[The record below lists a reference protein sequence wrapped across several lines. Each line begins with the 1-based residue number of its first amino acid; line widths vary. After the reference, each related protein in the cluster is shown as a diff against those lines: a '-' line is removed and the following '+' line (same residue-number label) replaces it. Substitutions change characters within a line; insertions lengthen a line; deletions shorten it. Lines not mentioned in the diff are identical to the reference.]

1 MTTDVSKNRTVIG
14 ADCHIRGE
22 LWLENDLLMMG
33 QVDGTLQVMGLLDLP
48 ASAHVEG
55 RVMCTTLRLAGRIE
69 AEVLAEESVELLPG
83 AFLSGKLYTPKL
95 LVHEGAT
102 LEAAVYVGPNA
113 LARANEMQELIPEK
127 IDDTAEA
134 HPAAAPSISPVI
146 TPANPSTSTDFDR
159 QPIVTADARRESPL
173 SINQAPDTDTVNDPL
188 RGEPVVST
196 VHTVADSL
204 RNTLGQQRPR
214 LPRVLKGGVIQP

>member
-55 RVMCTTLRLAGRIE
+55 QVMCTRLRLAGCVE

-113 LARANEMQELIPEK
+113 LARAKEMQELIPEK
-127 IDDTAEA
+127 ADDAPA
-134 HPAAAPSISPVI
+134 VQHPSSPASVSPVI
-146 TPANPSTSTDFDR
+146 TTEKPSDDVECNPA
-159 QPIVTADARRESPL
+159 IAVDARRESPL
-173 SINQAPDTDTVNDPL
+173 SIVDEPEVGAVNDPL

-214 LPRVLKGGVIQP
+214 LPRVLKGGIMQP